1 MLFCGFRFFG
11 YARSTLALGV
21 GASRCRHGPVVL
33 GDAGPEYPDHDD
45 GEQGEESGEET
56 AVDGAVRAVADVH
69 ADHVLEDL
77 ADGEEEAGSGEV
89 DCVTVSECS

>member
-1 MLFCGFRFFG
+1 MLFLVFWFFSVRAQH
-11 YARSTLALGV
+11 ARLGV
-21 GASRCRHGPVVL
+21 GASCGCRHWPVVL

-45 GEQGEESGEET
+45 GEQGEEGGEET

-77 ADGEEEAGSGEV
+77 ADSEEKTGSSEIH
-89 DCVTVSECS
+89 CVCVSK

>member
-45 GEQGEESGEET
+45 GEQSEEGGEEA

-69 ADHVLEDL
+69 ADYVLEDL
-77 ADGEEEAGSGEV
+77 ADGEEEAGGGEV
-89 DCVTVSECS
+89 DCMTVSEYS

>member
-11 YARSTLALGV
+11 HARSTLALGV
-21 GASRCRHGPVVL
+21 AASGCRHWPVVL
-33 GDAGPEYPDHDD
+33 GDAGPEYPDHDN
-45 GEQGEESGEET
+45 GEQGEEGGEET

>member
-1 MLFCGFRFFG
+1 
-11 YARSTLALGV
+11 
-21 GASRCRHGPVVL
+21 
-33 GDAGPEYPDHDD
+33 
-45 GEQGEESGEET
+45 
-56 AVDGAVRAVADVH
+56 VH